1 MSDFNLGQFL
11 NRVVDYSLS
20 QFKKSPTAGDAGN
33 RAGGA
38 ENFSD
43 KLSPNVAPR
52 LQPPPPTMAVNALNV
67 QTRALRNLQMNQLAS
82 LDRALYAKDL
92 MNLPKTLTQLF
103 EALQG
108 QMTRAVA
115 LPKDASLL
123 LANLNLDELALLLQQ
138 NGKEALN
145 KLIMTMSSA
154 SKQGITDLSEIKDM
168 MKLINACVSTAG
180 EKNTQTIKSL
190 ILLYLP
196 WLPLPDGVS
205 FELEV
210 ESYEEGKSGE
220 SESSLTIL
228 ISTKNYGNLKITL
241 VLVGGNSVSI
251 FINCSDAFPK
261 DELLKRIKEES
272 NAHSMQTK
280 VAFEQVAMKRDENA
294 QLSAKINMENTSQI
308 NPFLLLMAHALINHT
323 IDLDKKT

>member
-11 NRVVDYSLS
+11 NKVVDYSIS
-20 QFKKSPTAGDAGN
+20 QFKRPSAGESGN

-43 KLSPNVAPR
+43 KLMPNAAPR
-52 LQPPPPTMAVNALNV
+52 LQPQSQTMMVNAMNV
-67 QTRALRNLQMNQLAS
+67 QTRALRNLQMNQLAN

-103 EALQG
+103 EALQN
-108 QMTRAVA
+108 QMTRATT
-115 LPKDASLL
+115 LPKDASSL

-138 NGKEALN
+138 NGKEAVN
-145 KLIMTMSSA
+145 KLIMTMSNA
-154 SKQGITDLSEIKDM
+154 SKQGITDLSEMKDM

-180 EKNTQTIKSL
+180 DKNAQTIKGL

-196 WLPLPDGVS
+196 WLPLPDGVG

-210 ESYEEGKSGE
+210 ESYEKESGE

-228 ISTKNYGNLKITL
+228 ISTKNYGNLKVTL
-241 VLVGGNSVSI
+241 VLLGGNSVSV
-251 FINCSDAFPK
+251 FVNCSDNFPK
-261 DELLKRIKEES
+261 EELLKRIKEES
-272 NAHSMQTK
+272 NAHSMQTT
-280 VAFEQVAMKRDENA
+280 VAFEQTKLKQDENA
-294 QLSAKINMENTSQI
+294 ELSAKINMENTSKI
-308 NPFLLLMAHALINHT
+308 NPFLLLMAHALIRHT
-323 IDLDKKT
+323 IELDREFK